1 MKRLTSPSLAKL
13 EEFLN
18 TESSLLIEE
27 LWETPKAALIAL
39 IAKATKKNVLVITSE
54 SKEEKITGDLPFFSN
69 APILEFPS
77 WETLPEEEIAPS
89 PDIIGKRLE
98 ILHQLT
104 TSNKPHILF
113 CPLQAIL
120 QLLPAPQTTH
130 SACTKWNVG
139 DEIPFETLIP
149 KLIELGY
156 HREAITSDKGE
167 FSFRG
172 GIIDLFPISS
182 KEPYRIDFF
191 GDHIE
196 QIRTFD
202 PTSQKS
208 TGKVSSL
215 FLSPS
220 SEIEM
225 LRTEKSP
232 ATLFD
237 YLGDSTF
244 LILDELADLE
254 DRSVALKKSPTL
266 LPFGELLQ
274 VISPLQKMLWT
285 KHTAESL
292 SEVHYDKSSPRSPL
306 LPLTFQI
313 FDSQVT
319 TKRLRSP
326 FLPLHERLT
335 PFENRAAASPEELLQ
350 GLHEHAKEDLN
361 LRLICST
368 ESEEKTL
375 KEILKKQDISLPKK
389 TTYER
394 GYLSHG
400 IAFTDSSDLLF
411 PMTELTKRYKVRR
424 TQWRTT
430 CHTPAAE
437 FHQLAPNDLV
447 VHFHNGIGKYLG
459 TDKKIDHLGTEGE
472 FMVIE
477 YAKGSKLFVPVSQS
491 YLISRYIGS
500 HDEAPPLH
508 DLGSKKWQRS
518 KEKTQKS
525 IVGYAHDLLKLQAQR
540 EMKGGISFP
549 EDSDETL
556 IFEDDF
562 PFEETPDQKDSIKA
576 IKTEMRSEKAMDR
589 LLCGDVGYGKTEVA
603 MRAAFKAVADGKKQ
617 VAVLVPTI
625 VLALQHFETFS
636 ERMANFPINVAMV
649 SRFRKPK
656 QIKETLSAVSEGKVD
671 ILIGTHRLLSKDVTF
686 KNLGLIIIDEE
697 QRFGVRAK
705 EHLKKLKIGV
715 DCLSLSATPIPR
727 TLYLSLI
734 GARAISTINTP
745 PFDRLPIKTI
755 IAEHNTKLI
764 QNALLREL
772 ARDGQAFFIH
782 NRVQSI
788 YKVSEE
794 IQKLVPE
801 AKVLIGHGQM
811 SADELDTIFHAFKSG
826 EADILVSTTIVENGV
841 DIPNANTILI
851 DRSHQFGLSELY
863 QLKGRVGRWNRP
875 AYAYFL
881 VPEKRTLPEI
891 VQRRLNALVEAS
903 GFGGGI
909 KIAMRDL
916 EIRGAGD
923 ILGAKQSGHVSSI
936 GFHLYCKLL
945 RRTIEAL
952 KKNSSPTFT
961 EAKLEF
967 PYPARLPETYINEP
981 SLRMELYHRL
991 GETTTNQELDAILSE
1006 MEDRFGPPPKPV
1018 IWLYHTS
1025 RLRLLAN
1032 QYRLALLKINTLTFT
1047 IQTKAGKSHTFPL
1060 TRKSAPEA
1068 IEHCITEALSTRQKW
1083 VL

>member
-1 MKRLTSPSLAKL
+1 MKHLTSPSLANL
-13 EEFLN
+13 EESLQN
-18 TESSLLIEE
+18 EPSLLVEE

-39 IAKATKKNVLVITSE
+39 IARSTKKNVLIITSE
-54 SKEEKITGDLPFFSN
+54 SKEEKITGDLPYFSD
-69 APILEFPS
+69 APVLEFPS
-77 WETLPEEEIAPS
+77 WETLPEEEITPS
-89 PDIIGKRLE
+89 SDIIGKRLE
-98 ILHQLT
+98 ILYRLA
-104 TSNKPHILF
+104 SSSKPHILF
-113 CPLQAIL
+113 CPLQAVL
-120 QLLPAPQTTH
+120 QLLPAPQTTRA
-130 SACTKWNVG
+130 SCTRWNVG

-149 KLIELGY
+149 KLVKLGY
-156 HREAITSDKGE
+156 HREAVTSDKGE

-182 KEPYRIDFF
+182 KEPYRIEFF
-191 GDHIE
+191 GDQIE

-215 FLSPS
+215 FLSPA
-220 SEIEM
+220 SEVEM
-225 LRTEKSP
+225 LRDETSP
-232 ATLFD
+232 STLFD
-237 YLGDSTF
+237 YLGGNTF

-254 DRSVALKKSPTL
+254 DRSVALKKSSTL
-266 LPFGELLQ
+266 IPLSELLKT
-274 VISPLQKMLWT
+274 VAPLQRMLWT
-285 KHTAESL
+285 KHTVESL
-292 SEVHYDKSSPRSPL
+292 SEVRYDKNKERSPL
-306 LPLTFQI
+306 LPLTFHI
-313 FDSQVT
+313 FDEQVT
-319 TKRLRSP
+319 TKRWRSP
-326 FLPLHERLT
+326 FLPLNERLS
-335 PFENRAAASPEELLQ
+335 PFEDRTAANAEELLY
-350 GLHEHAKEDLN
+350 GLSSHANDDLSVHF
-361 LRLICST
+361 ICST
-368 ESEEKTL
+368 KSEEKSL
-375 KEILKKQDISLPKK
+375 KERLAKQGVSLPKN

-400 IAFTDSSDLLF
+400 IALRDAPIVLF
-411 PMTELTKRYKVRR
+411 PVPELTKRYKVRR

-437 FHQLAPNDLV
+437 FHQLAPGDLV

-459 TDKKIDHLGTEGE
+459 TDKKIDHLGAENE

-477 YAKGSKLFVPVSQS
+477 YSKGSKLFVPVSQS
-491 YLISRYIGS
+491 YLVSRYIGS

-508 DLGSKKWQRS
+508 EIGSKKWQRS

-540 EMKGGISFP
+540 EMKGGFSFP
-549 EDSDETL
+549 SDSDETE
-556 IFEDDF
+556 IFENDF
-562 PFEETPDQKDSIKA
+562 PFVETPDQEISIA
-576 IKTEMRSEKAMDR
+576 DIKKEMHSEKAMDR

-603 MRAAFKAVADGKKQ
+603 MRAAFKAVVDGEKQ
-617 VAVLVPTI
+617 VAVLVPTT
-625 VLALQHFETFS
+625 VLALQHYETFS
-636 ERMANFPINVAMV
+636 ERMANFPINIAMV
-649 SRFRKPK
+649 SRFKKPK
-656 QIKETLSAVSEGKVD
+656 QVKETLHNAANGKVD

-686 KNLGLIIIDEE
+686 KDLGLLIIDEE

-755 IAEHNTKLI
+755 IAERNAKLI

-788 YKVSEE
+788 YKVTEE

-801 AKVLIGHGQM
+801 ARIITGHGQM
-811 SADELDTIFHAFKSG
+811 NADELDTVFHSFKSG
-826 EADILVSTTIVENGV
+826 EADILVSTTIVENGI

-881 VPEKRTLPEI
+881 VPERRTLPEI

-923 ILGAKQSGHVSSI
+923 ILGSKQSGHVSI
-936 GFHLYCKLL
+936 VGFHLYCKLL
-945 RRTIEAL
+945 RRTIDAL
-952 KKNSSPTFT
+952 RKNTSPSFT

-967 PYPARLPETYINEP
+967 PYPAKLPETYINEP

-991 GETTTNQELDAILSE
+991 GEATSTQEIDEILLE
-1006 MEDRFGPPPKPV
+1006 MHDRFGEPPKPV
-1018 IWLYHTS
+1018 TWLHHIS
-1025 RLRLLAN
+1025 RLRILAN
-1032 QYRLALLKINTLTFT
+1032 QKRLALLKIDKLTFT
-1047 IQTKAGKSHTFPL
+1047 IQTKAGEKHTFPL
-1060 TRKSAPEA
+1060 TRKSTPNA
-1068 IEHCITEALSTRQKW
+1068 IEQCITETLSK
-1083 VL
+1083 LL